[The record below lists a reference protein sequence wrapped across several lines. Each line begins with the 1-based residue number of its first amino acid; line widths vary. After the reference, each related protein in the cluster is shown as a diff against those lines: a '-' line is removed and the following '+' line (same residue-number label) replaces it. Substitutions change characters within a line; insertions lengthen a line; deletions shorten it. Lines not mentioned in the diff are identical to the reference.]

1 MNPTHTNRLA
11 LVALLALAPFA
22 PEAIARSVVC
32 ESQNGQTQHCYADT
46 RNGVTL
52 AVQYSH
58 SSCRQG
64 QTWGTDNRGI
74 WVSNGCRAQFDV
86 GEYRSDRGSNNDSK
100 AAAALAIG
108 LIGAAAI
115 ASHHDRDRSR
125 DNDRYDD
132 RYNDRYTYQPYND
145 YGRYGPAQ
153 TITCESQDGRHNY
166 CRYNL
171 RGARVDID
179 RQLSRSPCRYGND
192 WGWDGGGIWVE
203 HGCRAV
209 FSVH

>member
-1 MNPTHTNRLA
+1 MNPIHTNRLA
-11 LVALLALAPFA
+11 LTALLTLVPFA
-22 PEAIARSVVC
+22 HEASARSVVC
-32 ESQNGQTQHCYADT
+32 ESQSGQTQHCYADT

-52 AVQYSH
+52 AVQYSR

-86 GEYRSDRGSNNDSK
+86 GEYRSDRGSNNNSK
-100 AAAALAIG
+100 AAAALVIG

-115 ASHHDRDRSR
+115 ASHHDRDRDR
-125 DNDRYDD
+125 DRGRDDD
-132 RYNDRYTYQPYND
+132 RYSYQTYND
-145 YGRYGPAQ
+145 HNRYGMTQ
-153 TITCESQDGRHNY
+153 TITCESENGRHNY
-166 CRYNL
+166 CRSNL

-192 WGWDGGGIWVE
+192 WGWDGGGVWVE